1 MNTIMKRKE
10 SPFTGIW
17 SNLLDQDFFG
27 MPSYEHAVHT
37 LPKVNIIEDNDNYM
51 IELAAPGFQK
61 NDFSI
66 ELEDEVLT
74 ISLDIEI
81 DAKNI
86 NYTRREFN
94 YNSFKRAFNLPE
106 SANSS
111 KIVANYESGVLKV
124 NIPKKEESK
133 PIPARKIKVA

>member
-61 NDFSI
+61 NNFNI

-81 DAKNI
+81 DAKTLI
-86 NYTRREFN
+86 IQEE
-94 YNSFKRAFNLPE
+94 NL
-106 SANSS
+106 
-111 KIVANYESGVLKV
+111 ITILLKELLIYLNLQIQV
-124 NIPKKEESK
+124 KLLLIM
-133 PIPARKIKVA
+133 KVAY